1 MSDVPQYRKPI
12 GTARKFIKRI
22 AIDSADYD
30 LCEPSA
36 GDKTLVLKLSEKAGE
51 IDADRKPTS
60 EDAGIYFLA
69 RVAIAS
75 LYHPGGRRRVFDL
88 NSQEDLE
95 AVKLEPWLLDHAK
108 DFTSS
113 FGGKT
118 VEEEK
123 GNSEATPS

>member
-1 MSDVPQYRKPI
+1 MSDAPQYRKPI
-12 GTARKFIKRI
+12 GTARLFIKRI
-22 AIDSADYD
+22 TIDDCEYD
-30 LCEPSA
+30 ICEPSA

-51 IDADRKPTS
+51 IDADRNPVS
-60 EDAGIYFLA
+60 ADAGIYFLA

-95 AVKLEPWLLDHAK
+95 AVKQEPWLMDHAK
-108 DFTSS
+108 DFTTG

>member
-1 MSDVPQYRKPI
+1 MSETPVYRKPI
-12 GTARKFIKRI
+12 GTARKFIKRLV
-22 AIDSADYD
+22 IDGADYD

-36 GDKTLVLKLSEKAGE
+36 GDKTLVLKLSKEAGE
-51 IDADRKPTS
+51 IDADRNPTS

-69 RVAIAS
+69 RVAIAC
-75 LYHPGGRRRVFDL
+75 LYHPGGRRRVFEL
-88 NSQEDLE
+88 GSREDLE
-95 AVKLEPWLLDHAK
+95 AVKLEPWLLDSATA
-108 DFTSS
+108 FTSS